1 MRILSRYL
9 LREFATAAA
18 AILAGLLAIWA
29 AADTLLHIDE
39 LGSQGLGALRGVAL
53 RSLDIVPLGL
63 PMACA
68 IGVTWSLTRAARFR
82 EITAIRCGGIPLRR
96 ALLPVLLAS
105 LLLGVALGFIEDRLV
120 VPAHRSLRGGAE
132 GEGGEEA
139 QEGPRQ
145 VGQRWWY
152 ARGSWLLSA
161 SLFDRDEVALED
173 VTAFLL
179 GPDHQIIER
188 IDARRARSREG
199 SRWELE
205 DAEVRTFNP
214 DGVALARVPRRVI
227 DIGLQ
232 REELASLRE
241 PPLMSLRTLWRAT
254 FSGRMQ
260 GSDAQTIAM
269 ELHQRLARPFAILLL
284 VLLAIP
290 FALGGPERGD
300 SFSRALLQCM
310 GVAAAFWALWAV
322 AVVSAKT
329 GWAHPGVL
337 LWSIVALFFAG
348 AALRFRAL
356 DS

>member
-1 MRILSRYL
+1 
-9 LREFATAAA
+9 
-18 AILAGLLAIWA
+18 
-29 AADTLLHIDE
+29 
-39 LGSQGLGALRGVAL
+39 
-53 RSLDIVPLGL
+53 
-63 PMACA
+63 
-68 IGVTWSLTRAARFR
+68 
-82 EITAIRCGGIPLRR
+82 
-96 ALLPVLLAS
+96 
-105 LLLGVALGFIEDRLV
+105 
-120 VPAHRSLRGGAE
+120 VPAHRSLRGGADGDSGDAE
-132 GEGGEEA
+132 

-161 SLFDRDEVALED
+161 SVFNRDAVALED

-179 GPDHQIIER
+179 GPDHRIVER
-188 IDARRARSREG
+188 IDARRARSLEG

-205 DAEVRTFNP
+205 DAEVRSFRP
-214 DGVALARVPRRVI
+214 DGVTLVRVPSRVI

-232 REELASLRE
+232 RAELASLRE

-260 GSDAQTIAM
+260 GSDAQTVAM
-269 ELHQRLARPFAILLL
+269 ELHQRLARPLAILLL

-310 GVAAAFWALWAV
+310 AVAAGFWALWAV
-322 AVVSAKT
+322 AVVSARA
-329 GWAHPGVL
+329 GWAPPGL
-337 LWSIVALFFAG
+337 PLWSIVALFFGA
-348 AALRFRAL
+348 AALRFRAI